1 MQGPTMSIRL
11 CLLAF
16 LICATLPAHAQLDAE
31 CNAKFATQLQSLE
44 AGFAQNKAEFDSAI
58 DAIISKYAA
67 SHPAAT
73 KADYRSTFDEVLGVR
88 LAASL
93 QVHENLVRGYR
104 AVVDGQAEPPAGGCK
119 VPLGKMNRET
129 KKTIARN
136 KAIYEDFARQVAAFF
151 PT

>member
-1 MQGPTMSIRL
+1 MRTRL

-31 CNAKFATQLQSLE
+31 CNGKFAMQLQSLD

-58 DAIISKYAA
+58 DALISKYAA

-73 KADYRSTFDEVLGVR
+73 KDDYRSMFDEVLGPR
-88 LAASL
+88 LAANL

-104 AVVDGQAEPPAGGCK
+104 AVLDGQAEPPAGACK
-119 VPLGKMNRET
+119 VPLRKMNRAT
-129 KKTIARN
+129 QKTIARN
-136 KAIYEDFARQVAAFF
+136 KAIYEDFVRQVAAFF